1 MPRQRHGVQVT
12 GDHDPLGTPE
22 GGARHDRVAVPNDLQ
37 VRQRGEGS
45 LDGIRQRPFI
55 TTH

>member
-12 GDHDPLGTPE
+12 GDDDPLGTPE